1 MAKIV
6 CNVEVNHLPRVKQEI
21 EHLGDAVFAADYEQT
36 RSALADADVVITNLS
51 LTYDENLLSPA
62 RKLRLIATPST
73 GTDHIDMAYAA
84 KRGIE
89 VMSVKQDYDLLKTIT
104 SAAELAWGLLLAAN
118 RRIPAAFDHVKQ
130 GGWESKR
137 FVGHELSG
145 QVMGIIGYGRLG
157 EMVGEY
163 ARAFRMKVIATDP
176 FARIPHWIESVS
188 LEHLLR
194 TADCISLHV
203 HLTDDTRGMLGE
215 REFGMMKPGAVFVNT
230 SRGALVDEGALIRAL
245 DSGRL
250 RAAGIDVRA
259 RELELAPADDPLVEH
274 ARTHDNLV
282 ITPHM
287 GGVSF
292 ESQEKVF
299 VYVIGRIREFLQA
312 A

>member
-1 MAKIV
+1 MAKIL
-6 CNVEVNHLPRVKQEI
+6 CSIEVNHLPRVKQEI
-21 EHLGDAVFAADYEQT
+21 EGLGNAVFTADYEQT
-36 RSALADADVVITNLS
+36 RLALADADVVITNLS
-51 LTYDENLLSPA
+51 LTYDESLLSAA
-62 RKLRLIATPST
+62 RRLRLIATPST

-89 VMSVKQDYDLLKTIT
+89 VMSVKADYDLLKTIT

-157 EMVGEY
+157 EMVADY

-176 FARIPHWIESVS
+176 CARIPHWIESVS

-194 TADCISLHV
+194 TADYVSLHV
-203 HLTDDTRGMLGE
+203 HLTDDTRGMLGQ

-245 DSGRL
+245 ESGRL

-259 RELELAPADDPLVEH
+259 RELELAPAEDPLVDY
-274 ARTHDNLV
+274 ANAHDNLV

-299 VYVIGRIREFLQA
+299 LYLIGKIREFLQA